1 MPTTPVTDWS
11 DAFMTSV
18 MGAMTMFFAAVP
30 RIIGFA
36 LILIIGWIVAD
47 LIGRVA
53 GALLRTVHFND
64 LAQRSG
70 FGDFVAKLGV
80 RTDSAGFLASLAKWF
95 MRLIVMVVAFDA
107 LGLPA
112 VSDVL
117 RQLLLWLP
125 NLVVAMVVLVIGGL
139 AATAL
144 SNLIRAATSQAGFS
158 KPELLGK
165 VASVAVWGFAIV
177 VAVNQLGIAAT
188 LVNTLFMG
196 LVGGIALAAGLAFG
210 LGGRDTAAE
219 IVRSWYIAGK
229 QAEPKVERAA
239 HQAERIAKEEIQ
251 TRPQGLPPG
260 QTQVPGT

>member
-1 MPTTPVTDWS
+1 MPITTPVSEWS
-11 DAFMTSV
+11 DAMLTSI
-18 MGAMTMFFAAVP
+18 MAALTMVFAAVP

-36 LILIIGWIVAD
+36 LIMVIGWFVAS
-47 LIGRVA
+47 LIARLVSGVLH
-53 GALLRTVHFND
+53 ALHFNQ
-64 LAQRSG
+64 LATRSG
-70 FGDFVAKLGV
+70 FADFVQKLGV
-80 RTDSAGFLASLAKWF
+80 GTDASGFLAALAKWF
-95 MRLIVMVVAFDA
+95 VRLIAMVVAFDA

-139 AATAL
+139 AASAL
-144 SNLIRAATSQAGFS
+144 SNLIRASTAEAGFS
-158 KPELLGK
+158 KPEILGK

-188 LVNTLFMG
+188 LVNTLLMG

-219 IVRSWYIAGK
+219 IVRNWYSASR
-229 QAEPKVERAA
+229 QAAPKVEAA
-239 HQAERIAKEEIQ
+239 AKEAERIATEEARSMP
-251 TRPQGLPPG
+251 TGLHEQPHLRRG
-260 QTQVPGT
+260 